1 MNSDANC
8 YGPNETDL
16 ELVKRAQRG
25 DSEAF
30 AALFHAHKARI
41 YSICL
46 RMTNNT
52 AQAEDLTQDAFLQVF
67 RKLSTFKGNSAL
79 STWLYRIAVNTV
91 LMHFR
96 KKALK
101 QVSLDE
107 PSSHDAK
114 MVRREYGSRD
124 GRLSGSVDRITLT
137 RAIKDLP
144 AGYRTIFLLH
154 EVEGYEH
161 QEIAKILDCSV
172 GNSKSQLHKA
182 KLRIREF
189 LAEPGKAAN
198 RSAGGNR
205 AGDSPRAS
213 ARTHVRNS
221 VLPKL
226 SECRRE
232 RPARAGSHRK
242 PREYIRNSQSGRV
255 KRGRFLIDTKIAR
268 LCSAGQPRGFP
279 YVLRL
284 QTHERDAR
292 AHIN

>member
-1 MNSDANC
+1 MNQNISTEAVSQDANAAVRTA
-8 YGPNETDL
+8 TDL
-16 ELVKRAQRG
+16 ELVKRAQQG

-41 YSICL
+41 YSVCL

-67 RKLSTFKGNSAL
+67 RKLNTFKGNSAL

-101 QVSLDE
+101 QISLDE

-154 EVEGYEH
+154 EVDGYEH
-161 QEIAKILDCSV
+161 QEIAKILKCSV

-189 LAEPGKAAN
+189 LANTGKPAEAMADVQEI
-198 RSAGGNR
+198 RQETPER
-205 AGDSPRAS
+205 QRRVPRPALGFAEAAS
-213 ARTHVRNS
+213 A
-221 VLPKL
+221 
-226 SECRRE
+226 
-232 RPARAGSHRK
+232 
-242 PREYIRNSQSGRV
+242 
-255 KRGRFLIDTKIAR
+255 
-268 LCSAGQPRGFP
+268 
-279 YVLRL
+279 
-284 QTHERDAR
+284 
-292 AHIN
+292 